1 MSASESNKVNPMITS
16 DTLRTHIVFLNDD
29 GHQASYG
36 AFDPLPQN
44 LQELF
49 WVSVHPNDL
58 KNFKK
63 AAYVEQRDK
72 GGILQFAWDSS
83 DRSGS
88 DRLLHAMYDGSTG
101 YLKSANLKFYIWS
114 GIFKTW
120 IEIQLKSVFSHERIT
135 KPLREAIAAADEKF
149 EEDLE
154 DLAKIL
160 REVDEE

>member
-1 MSASESNKVNPMITS
+1 
-16 DTLRTHIVFLNDD
+16 
-29 GHQASYG
+29 
-36 AFDPLPQN
+36 
-44 LQELF
+44 
-49 WVSVHPNDL
+49 
-58 KNFKK
+58 
-63 AAYVEQRDK
+63 
-72 GGILQFAWDSS
+72 
-83 DRSGS
+83 
-88 DRLLHAMYDGSTG
+88 MYDGSTG

-160 REVDEE
+160 QIEDEE